1 MLGVLDGGPQ
11 THLTQFA
18 VDEED
23 SLHEIAVSVLNED
36 ANGTAIIQR

>member
-1 MLGVLDGGPQ
+1 MLAVFDGGAQ

-18 VDEED
+18 VDEDD
-23 SLHEIAVSVLNED
+23 SLHRIAVSVLNED